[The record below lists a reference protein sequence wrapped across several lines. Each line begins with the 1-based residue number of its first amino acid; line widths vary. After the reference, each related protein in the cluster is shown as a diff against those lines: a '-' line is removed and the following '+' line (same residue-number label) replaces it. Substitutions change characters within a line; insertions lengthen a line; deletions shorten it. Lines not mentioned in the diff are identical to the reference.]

1 MGKQFPFRKL
11 HVVPVLVVAR
21 IVVVLQIVGAFDIVV
36 VIVLIFVIVRTVVD
50 LHVNLHQIIDLV
62 RFERHSVKNSPLGLS
77 MRIIASE
84 NPRGY
89 FALLP
94 PEVPKADYG
103 SWRQGVFSVL

>member
-50 LHVNLHQIIDLV
+50 LHVDLHQVIDLV
-62 RFERHSVKNSPLGLS
+62 RFERHSVKKLSVGLS

-89 FALLP
+89 FCFIA
-94 PEVPKADYG
+94 
-103 SWRQGVFSVL
+103 S

>member
-11 HVVPVLVVAR
+11 HVIPVLVVAR
-21 IVVVLQIVGAFDIVV
+21 IVFVLQIVGAFDIVV

-50 LHVNLHQIIDLV
+50 LHVDLHQVIDLV
-62 RFERHSVKNSPLGLS
+62 RFERHSVKKTLRWVCRCASSP
-77 MRIIASE
+77 RKT
-84 NPRGY
+84 RGDI

-103 SWRQGVFSVL
+103 NWRQGVSSV

>member
-62 RFERHSVKNSPLGLS
+62 RFERHSVKKLSVRFVDAHHRLGES
-77 MRIIASE
+77 EGIFCFIAS
-84 NPRGY
+84 
-89 FALLP
+89 
-94 PEVPKADYG
+94 
-103 SWRQGVFSVL
+103 

>member
-62 RFERHSVKNSPLGLS
+62 RFDSPLGLS

-89 FALLP
+89 FCFIA
-94 PEVPKADYG
+94 
-103 SWRQGVFSVL
+103 S

>member
-50 LHVNLHQIIDLV
+50 LHVNLHQIID
-62 RFERHSVKNSPLGLS
+62 S
-77 MRIIASE
+77 MKRLTYKDPGANTIEVSGRIRSFKRYARKHVSGAI
-84 NPRGY
+84 PMT
-89 FALLP
+89 
-94 PEVPKADYG
+94 
-103 SWRQGVFSVL
+103 